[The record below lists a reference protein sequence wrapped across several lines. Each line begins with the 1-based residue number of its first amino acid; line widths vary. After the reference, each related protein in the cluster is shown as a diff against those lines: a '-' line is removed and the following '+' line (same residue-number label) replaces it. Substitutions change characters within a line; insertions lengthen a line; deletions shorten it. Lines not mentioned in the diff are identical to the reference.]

1 MPILKK
7 KLTFIDL
14 FAGCGGLSLGL
25 EQAGFFP
32 LYVNEIN
39 KDALETYRINRDK
52 NFPHLRD
59 KRFSSK
65 DIKDLVSDKSYFDR
79 LFDDM
84 EKEFNRDFRSQ
95 SVDLVV
101 GGPPCQGYS
110 GIGVRRSY
118 SVEKTQLPFNHLYQD
133 MSYFISRIKPKIF
146 LFENVEGLLRSR
158 WTKTGKKGGI
168 FSDVLKTFQEIP
180 NYSVKY
186 NLVYAKDYGIPQNR
200 PRILLVGIRD

>member
-1 MPILKK
+1 MINLKS
-7 KLTFIDL
+7 KLTLIDL

-39 KDALETYRINRDK
+39 KDALETYRINRDE

-59 KRFSSK
+59 KRFFSR

-101 GGPPCQGYS
+101 DRLTCLFLQM
-110 GIGVRRSY
+110 
-118 SVEKTQLPFNHLYQD
+118 QQF
-133 MSYFISRIKPKIF
+133 SRFK
-146 LFENVEGLLRSR
+146 FELC
-158 WTKTGKKGGI
+158 
-168 FSDVLKTFQEIP
+168 
-180 NYSVKY
+180 
-186 NLVYAKDYGIPQNR
+186 
-200 PRILLVGIRD
+200 